1 MTSRDVTFYHR
12 DIREETSQTA
22 GPDEEDKMASRKH
35 DCWVKVAE
43 GELCMKPSV
52 VLHRAPVEGFPMSTA
67 LNYYCADHK
76 HLVKTA
82 AKKAVR

>member
-1 MTSRDVTFYHR
+1 
-12 DIREETSQTA
+12 
-22 GPDEEDKMASRKH
+22 MASRKH

-52 VLHRAPVEGFPMSTA
+52 VLHRVPVAGFPMSTA

-76 HLVKTA
+76 YLVNTA
-82 AKKAVR
+82 AKKVVR